1 MTRHAPA
8 IPFILVTLFL
18 DVLGIGLVVP
28 ILPRLIEDLSGGN
41 VSSAST
47 TFGLLA
53 SLYALMQFIFAPVL
67 GSLSDRYGRRPVI
80 LFSLLGSGL
89 DYLVLAVAP
98 TLGWFFVGRII
109 AGVTGANIA
118 AASAY
123 IADVS
128 PPEKRAQSF
137 GLIGVAFGLG
147 FIAGP
152 ALGGLL
158 GQAGLRLPFYAAAA
172 LTLLNWCYG
181 LLVLPESLD
190 ARHRRAFDWG
200 RANPIGSLAALRR
213 HPVVSGL
220 AGTFFLLHVAHAAVH
235 STWVLYTAYRY
246 QWTVSQTGVSLAIVG
261 AMAAIVQG
269 GLVRVVV
276 PRLGERRAIATGLCI
291 GVLTMTGYAVA
302 TEGWMIYPI
311 LVFGSLGGITGPAAQ
326 ALISKTVA
334 PNEQGAVQG
343 ALSSLG
349 SVAGFIGPLSATT
362 LFGYFIS
369 PRAPV
374 MLPGAPFY
382 AGALVLLGALALAAR
397 AFRRSTFH
405 SVTPG
410 VGHVVEHGHGHTTD
424 QEGSDLSRHERD
436 R

>member
-1 MTRHAPA
+1 MTHRAPA

-18 DVLGIGLVVP
+18 DVLGIGLIVP
-28 ILPRLIEDLSGGN
+28 ILPRLIEELSGGN

-53 SLYALMQFIFAPVL
+53 SLYSLMQFLFAPVL

-80 LFSLLGSGL
+80 LSSLLGSGL
-89 DYLVLAVAP
+89 DYLLLAVAP
-98 TLGWFFVGRII
+98 TLGWFFVGRVI
-109 AGVTGANIA
+109 AGVTGANVT

-158 GQAGLRLPFYAAAA
+158 GEIGLRLPFYAAAG

-190 ARHRRAFDWG
+190 ARNRRAFEWR
-200 RANPIGSLAALRR
+200 RANPVGSLAALRR
-213 HPVVSGL
+213 HAVVFGL
-220 AGTFFLLHVAHAAVH
+220 AGTFFLLHVAHTAVH

-246 QWTVSQTGVSLAIVG
+246 GWTVTQTGVSMAIVG

-276 PRLGERRAIATGLCI
+276 PRLGERRAIGVGLSI
-291 GVLTMTGYAVA
+291 GVFTMAGYALA

-334 PNEQGAVQG
+334 ANEQGAVQG

-349 SVAGFIGPLSATT
+349 SVAGFIGPLIATT

-374 MLPGAPFY
+374 SVPGAPFY
-382 AGALVLLGALALAAR
+382 AGALFLLGALGLALR
-397 AFRRSTFH
+397 AFRRC
-405 SVTPG
+405 PAG
-410 VGHVVEHGHGHTTD
+410 G
-424 QEGSDLSRHERD
+424 
-436 R
+436 

>member
-18 DVLGIGLVVP
+18 DVLGIGLVIP
-28 ILPRLIEDLSGGN
+28 ILPRLIEDLSGGD

-89 DYLVLAVAP
+89 DYLVLALAP
-98 TLGWFFVGRII
+98 TLGWFFAGRII

-200 RANPIGSLAALRR
+200 RASPIGSLAALRR
-213 HPVVSGL
+213 RPVVWGL
-220 AGTFFLLHVAHAAVH
+220 AGTFFVLHVAHAAVH

-246 QWTVSQTGVSLAIVG
+246 QWTVAQTGVSLAIVG
-261 AMAAIVQG
+261 AMTAIVQG

-276 PRLGERRAIATGLCI
+276 PRLGERRAIATGLWI

-349 SVAGFIGPLSATT
+349 SVAGFIGPLSATA

-369 PRAPV
+369 ARAPV

-382 AGALVLLGALALAAR
+382 AGALVLLGGLALARISHYREDDNEIR
-397 AFRRSTFH
+397 AVAKS
-405 SVTPG
+405 G
-410 VGHVVEHGHGHTTD
+410 
-424 QEGSDLSRHERD
+424 
-436 R
+436 